1 MGAWLQQVALI
12 YTKVANVAFLTA
24 LYVLIVPLLLFF
36 IFGKKLSLYLVFA
49 IILCVIGTWVL
60 LGEETELGYWGDLLA
75 IIGAVFWA
83 FHIILISK
91 AGALNLEPS
100 MTAAVHIIFAGILGL
115 ISAFLFENPSITDIS
130 GGIIELIYTGCISV
144 GIGFTIQTVAQ
155 VKVPAARASI
165 ILSMETV
172 FAAIAAYIVLGQIL
186 GYYSIMGCLLI
197 ISGVLIA
204 ELSKSL
210 QKF

>member
-1 MGAWLQQVALI
+1 M
-12 YTKVANVAFLTA
+12 
-24 LYVLIVPLLLFF
+24 
-36 IFGKKLSLYLVFA
+36 S
-49 IILCVIGTWVL
+49 
-60 LGEETELGYWGDLLA
+60 
-75 IIGAVFWA
+75 
-83 FHIILISK
+83 
-91 AGALNLEPS
+91 
-100 MTAAVHIIFAGILGL
+100 